1 MDEVIDSL
9 IVRLIDECF
18 EVNRLLV
25 DKVIDRIVRLIN
37 KDM

>member
-9 IVRLIDECF
+9 IVRLIDEYF